1 MCADSG
7 PSSGFDS
14 STSSLT
20 MHFIAAPFLRSPEWI
35 ERSQLCRVS
44 VGLQAGNQRP
54 NGATRHSPERGIVP
68 NVMNAWAVTTLA
80 PAFAADEPQEA
91 RDPMVDLL
99 KIPDV
104 L

>member
-1 MCADSG
+1 
-7 PSSGFDS
+7 
-14 STSSLT
+14 
-20 MHFIAAPFLRSPEWI
+20 
-35 ERSQLCRVS
+35 
-44 VGLQAGNQRP
+44 
-54 NGATRHSPERGIVP
+54 
-68 NVMNAWAVTTLA
+68 MNAWAVTTLA